1 MSFHR
6 LSCRQEC
13 GECEQG
19 ADFVLDEDGP
29 GYDAHYGMLMRC
41 RGLFVYGDEMSH
53 GPRPPNE
60 QWIRTQLGL
69 SDSPFNF

>member
-19 ADFVLDEDGP
+19 ADFVLGEDGP
-29 GYDAHYGMLMRC
+29 GYDAHFGKLMRC

>member
-1 MSFHR
+1 MSFRR

-13 GECEQG
+13 GECEQDD
-19 ADFVLDEDGP
+19 DFVLGEN
-29 GYDAHYGMLMRC
+29 GYDAHYGKLMRC

-60 QWIRTQLGL
+60 QLIRRQLEL
-69 SDSPFNF
+69 SD